1 MMPSHPGRRN
11 PAGRPMT
18 GILAS
23 LPEPTPAA
31 ILAARESAGLSQAQC
46 AALAGLADRRAWW
59 RVEAGERALHPAAW
73 AVFLLSAGLH
83 PAQRVTT
90 R

>member
-1 MMPSHPGRRN
+1 MID
-11 PAGRPMT
+11 
-18 GILAS
+18 ILAG
-23 LPEPTPAA
+23 LPDPTPEA
-31 ILAARESAGLSQAQC
+31 ILAARTAAGLSQAQC
-46 AALAGLADRRAWW
+46 AALAGLADRRSWW

-73 AVFLLSAGLH
+73 AVFLLSVGLH